1 MMYPF
6 MTLNDQT
13 EIVHSEPFPV
23 DGVETVRVY
32 FERPVPGGFDSAQ
45 CLLPQYQWENIEGFS
60 GKEIAYFNE
69 FLSTTAH
76 IIIELAREGGIANAA
91 NI

>member
-13 EIVHSEPFPV
+13 EIVHSDPFLI
-23 DGVETVRVY
+23 DGVETVKVY
-32 FERPVPGGFDSAQ
+32 FERPVAGGFDCAQ

-60 GKEIAYFNE
+60 EKEIAYFNE

-76 IIIELAREGGIANAA
+76 IIIELAREGGIVHAA